1 MVFNLDGWMHTMI
14 EILKR
19 RWASTSKRRTSGQA
33 LVEFALVFPLFI
45 AILFAIIDFGWM
57 AYQKAAFDYS
67 RIHTSWD
74 YAGLDV
80 NNPSSTII
88 NWRYTD
94 NTSKTYD
101 SDDVRKAVKS
111 SIAKAPS
118 IGFDASEL
126 NVTSASVTMSNIPS
140 DSTVPDREGHATKAT
155 KITRQAQLKATVTY
169 KIKPIIGLLIQPVDV
184 TEDINVTHVV
194 GDQTRTY

>member
-1 MVFNLDGWMHTMI
+1 MFK
-14 EILKR
+14 ILKR

-80 NNPSSTII
+80 NNPSST
-88 NWRYTD
+88 NFDWSYKETD
-94 NTSKTYD
+94 PTKSKTYTKG
-101 SDDVRKAVKS
+101 VPAAVKE
-111 SIAKAPS
+111 SIKKAPS
-118 IGFDASEL
+118 IGFDADEL
-126 NVTSASVTMSNIPS
+126 NVTSASVTMSNIPTE
-140 DSTVPDREGHATKAT
+140 STVPDREGNATKAT
-155 KITRQAQLKATVTY
+155 KIARQATLKATVTY
-169 KIKPIIGLLIQPVDV
+169 KIKPIIGLLIKPVDV
-184 TEDINVTHVV
+184 VEDINVTHVV

>member
-1 MVFNLDGWMHTMI
+1 MFK
-14 EILKR
+14 ILKR
-19 RWASTSKRRTSGQA
+19 WWASTSKRRTSGQA

-80 NNPSSTII
+80 NNPSSTFFD
-88 NWRYTD
+88 WRYTG
-94 NTSKTYD
+94 NLTTTKTYD
-101 SDDVRKAVKS
+101 DPKVQKAVRD

-118 IGFDASEL
+118 IGFDADEL
-126 NVTSASVTMSNIPS
+126 NVTSASVTMSNIPTE
-140 DSTVPDREGHATKAT
+140 STVPDREGNATKAT
-155 KITRQAQLKATVTY
+155 KIARQATLKATVTY
-169 KIKPIIGLLIQPVDV
+169 KIKPIIGLLIKPVEV
-184 TEDINVTHVV
+184 TEKIDVTHVV

>member
-1 MVFNLDGWMHTMI
+1 MFK
-14 EILKR
+14 ILKK
-19 RWASTSKRRTSGQA
+19 RWADTGKRRTSGQA

-45 AILFAIIDFGWM
+45 MILFAIIDFGWM

-80 NNPSSTII
+80 GNPSST
-88 NWRYTD
+88 TF
-94 NTSKTYD
+94 D
-101 SDDVRKAVKS
+101 STRVQAAVKA

-126 NVTSASVTMSNIPS
+126 TVTNAKVTISNVPS
-140 DSTVPDREGHATKAT
+140 ESTVPDRKNDPTKAT
-155 KITRQAQLKATVTY
+155 KVTRQARLEATVKY
-169 KIKPIIGLLIQPVDV
+169 NVKPIIGLLIKPVEV
-184 TEDINVTHVV
+184 TEKIDVTHVV
-194 GDQTRTY
+194 GNQTRTY

>member
-1 MVFNLDGWMHTMI
+1 MI

-19 RWASTSKRRTSGQA
+19 RWAGTSKRSTSGQA

-80 NNPSSTII
+80 NNPSSTTFKL
-88 NWRYTD
+88 RYTD
-94 NTSKTYD
+94 DPTTTGTYTEG
-101 SDDVRKAVKS
+101 VPKAVKD

-118 IGFDASEL
+118 IGFDANEL
-126 NVTSASVTMSNIPS
+126 NVTSASVTMSNIPTE
-140 DSTVPDREGHATKAT
+140 STVPDREGNATKAT
-155 KITRQAQLKATVTY
+155 KIARQATLKATVTY

-184 TEDINVTHVV
+184 VEDINVTHVV
-194 GDQTRTY
+194 GDQTRAY

>member
-1 MVFNLDGWMHTMI
+1 MFK
-14 EILKR
+14 ILKR

-80 NNPSSTII
+80 GNPS
-88 NWRYTD
+88 
-94 NTSKTYD
+94 SKTYD
-101 SDDVRKAVKS
+101 SARVQVAVED
-111 SIAKAPS
+111 SIKKAPS

-126 NVTSASVTMSNIPS
+126 KVDSASVTISNVPS
-140 DSTVPDREGHATKAT
+140 DSTVPDREGKATKAT
-155 KITRQAQLKATVTY
+155 KITRQAQLKARVTY

>member
-1 MVFNLDGWMHTMI
+1 MFGLNGWMHTMI

-19 RWASTSKRRTSGQA
+19 RWAGTSKRRTSGQA

-80 NNPSSTII
+80 NNPSSTTFKL
-88 NWRYTD
+88 RYTD
-94 NTSKTYD
+94 DPTTTMTYTD
-101 SDDVRKAVKS
+101 HVADAVKDS
-111 SIAKAPS
+111 MRKAPS
-118 IGFDASEL
+118 IGFDADEL
-126 NVTSASVTMSNIPS
+126 NVTSASVTMSNIPTE
-140 DSTVPDREGHATKAT
+140 STVPDREGNATKAT
-155 KITRQAQLKATVTY
+155 KIARQATLKATVTY

-184 TEDINVTHVV
+184 VEEINVTHVV
-194 GDQTRTY
+194 GDQTRAY

>member
-1 MVFNLDGWMHTMI
+1 MI

-19 RWASTSKRRTSGQA
+19 RWADIGKRRTSGQA

-45 AILFAIIDFGWM
+45 MILFAIIDFGWM

-80 NNPSSTII
+80 GNPSSTTF
-88 NWRYTD
+88 NWSYEKTDPTKSQTYTAG
-94 NTSKTYD
+94 
-101 SDDVRKAVKS
+101 VQAAVKA
-111 SIAKAPS
+111 SIEKAPS

-126 NVTSASVTMSNIPS
+126 TVENAKVTISNVPS
-140 DSTVPDREGHATKAT
+140 ESTVPDRNYDPTKAT
-155 KITRQAQLKATVTY
+155 KVTRQARLEATVKY
-169 KIKPIIGLLIQPVDV
+169 NVKPIIGLLIKPVEV
-184 TEDINVTHVV
+184 TENIDVTHVV
-194 GDQTRTY
+194 GNQTRTY

>member
-1 MVFNLDGWMHTMI
+1 MFK
-14 EILKR
+14 ILKR

-80 NNPSSTII
+80 NNPSSTIFKL
-88 NWRYTD
+88 RYTD
-94 NTSKTYD
+94 DPTTTMTYD
-101 SDDVRKAVKS
+101 SDSVRKAVKD

-118 IGFDASEL
+118 IGFDADEL
-126 NVTSASVTMSNIPS
+126 KVDSASVTMSNVPS
-140 DSTVPDREGHATKAT
+140 ESTVPDREGKATKAT
-155 KITRQAQLKATVTY
+155 KITRQAQLKARVTY
-169 KIKPIIGLLIQPVDV
+169 KIKPIIGLLIKPVEV
-184 TEDINVTHVV
+184 TEMIDVTHVV

>member
-1 MVFNLDGWMHTMI
+1 MFK
-14 EILKR
+14 ILKR

-80 NNPSSTII
+80 NNPSSTIFKL
-88 NWRYTD
+88 RYTD
-94 NTSKTYD
+94 DPTTTETYD
-101 SDDVRKAVKS
+101 SDSVRKAVRD

-118 IGFDASEL
+118 IGFDTDEL

-140 DSTVPDREGHATKAT
+140 DSTVPDREGNATKAT

-169 KIKPIIGLLIQPVDV
+169 KIKPIIGLLIQPVEV
-184 TEDINVTHVV
+184 TEKIDVTHVV

>member
-1 MVFNLDGWMHTMI
+1 MI

-19 RWASTSKRRTSGQA
+19 RWADTGKRRTSGQA

-45 AILFAIIDFGWM
+45 MILFAIIDFGWM

-80 NNPSSTII
+80 GNPSST
-88 NWRYTD
+88 TF
-94 NTSKTYD
+94 D
-101 SDDVRKAVKS
+101 SARVQDAVKA

-126 NVTSASVTMSNIPS
+126 TVTNAKVTISNVPS
-140 DSTVPDREGHATKAT
+140 ESTVPDRKTPDPDPTKAT
-155 KITRQAQLKATVTY
+155 KVTRQARLEATVKY
-169 KIKPIIGLLIQPVDV
+169 NVKPIIGLLIKPVEV
-184 TEDINVTHVV
+184 TEKIDVTHVV
-194 GDQTRTY
+194 GNQTRTY

>member
-1 MVFNLDGWMHTMI
+1 MI

-19 RWASTSKRRTSGQA
+19 RWADIGKRRTSGQA

-45 AILFAIIDFGWM
+45 TILFAIIDFGWM

-80 NNPSSTII
+80 GNPSSTTF
-88 NWRYTD
+88 NWSYEKTGP
-94 NTSKTYD
+94 TESSKTYTD
-101 SDDVRKAVKS
+101 GVQDAVKE
-111 SIAKAPS
+111 SIKKAPS

-126 NVTSASVTMSNIPS
+126 TVTNAKVTISNVPS
-140 DSTVPDREGHATKAT
+140 ESTVPDRNLDATKAT
-155 KITRQAQLKATVTY
+155 KVTRQARLEATVKY
-169 KIKPIIGLLIQPVDV
+169 NVKPIIGLLIKPVEV
-184 TEDINVTHVV
+184 TEKIDVTHVV

>member
-1 MVFNLDGWMHTMI
+1 MFK
-14 EILKR
+14 ILKK
-19 RWASTSKRRTSGQA
+19 RWADTGKRRTSGQA

-45 AILFAIIDFGWM
+45 MILFAIIDFGWM

-80 NNPSSTII
+80 GNPSST
-88 NWRYTD
+88 TF
-94 NTSKTYD
+94 D
-101 SDDVRKAVKS
+101 SVRVQAAVKA

-126 NVTSASVTMSNIPS
+126 TVENAKVTISNVPS
-140 DSTVPDREGHATKAT
+140 ESTVPDRKNDPTKAT
-155 KITRQAQLKATVTY
+155 KVTRQARLEATVKY
-169 KIKPIIGLLIQPVDV
+169 NVKPIIGLLIKPVEV
-184 TEDINVTHVV
+184 TEKIDVTHVV
-194 GDQTRTY
+194 GNQTRTY